1 MAEKKQYLVEIGIP
15 SIKKYVFATDR
26 LKSIR
31 GASALLAH
39 LNHEKFLMDI
49 LNNDSLLTDIK
60 CISAGGGAAQFV
72 VTGTKLDIENKMNEL
87 SNVIARK
94 TGNGLTMIY
103 GKARYSQEDYSL
115 ARRLAIYESN
125 RKRDE
130 EPVLSTSLIHTGYAR
145 ECDDCSQ
152 IINKENTS
160 PETALLCN
168 VCQEKIHFNNTAK
181 KGLWI
186 DFSTFLQNSK
196 GIRINKSI
204 DFTDIGKHCKSR
216 HNYTAVVYAD
226 GNSMGKIIQQI
237 KSPDEFT
244 FFSQTIEN
252 AIEESCF
259 EALYKTY
266 SEIYQH
272 PLSSFPGE
280 ILLLGGDDLIV
291 YLTADMAFPF
301 ALDVASRFQQKTK
314 KSFDCNEGAFFK
326 ELTGGE
332 GITISLGIAY
342 GKVNTPIS
350 MLLNQ
355 AESLLQSAKT
365 AGSKNQTNPY
375 YAPTYIDFH
384 ISTLFNQVDIS
395 QCRQHYLQ
403 FDLSHDNLDHSAKS
417 DAPEKHLYLY
427 QKPYELDDAY
437 KLYAH
442 AKQLSQVIPG
452 TRLKR
457 FGAAPTLGKVNGTL
471 ETLKLYTNTPK
482 GTQRQAVW
490 DAFNAFDCIQNMPWK
505 SSDNEQS
512 QSTMIV
518 DLVELA
524 GFIGN

>member
-1 MAEKKQYLVEIGIP
+1 MAQKKQYLVELGIP

-39 LNHEKFLMDI
+39 LNHEEYLKDI
-49 LNNDSLLTDIK
+49 LSSDNLRIEF
-60 CISAGGGAAQFV
+60 ISAGGGAAQFV
-72 VTGTKLDIENKMNEL
+72 VTGTDLDIENQMNAL
-87 SNVIARK
+87 SNDIARK
-94 TGNGLTMIY
+94 TGNGLTIIY
-103 GKARYSQEDYSL
+103 GKALYSQENYAL

-130 EPVLSTSLIHTGYAR
+130 TPVLSTSMVHTGYAR

-152 IINKENTS
+152 IINKETTS
-160 PETALLCN
+160 PETELLCN

-186 DFSTFLQNSK
+186 EFSEFLQK
-196 GIRINKSI
+196 TEGIRIKKSV

-237 KSPDEFT
+237 KTPDEFE
-244 FFSQTIEN
+244 FFSDTIEN
-252 AIEESCF
+252 AIKESCF
-259 EALYKTY
+259 EALYETY
-266 SEIYQH
+266 TDIYQH

-280 ILLLGGDDLIV
+280 ILMLGGDDLIV

-301 ALDVASRFQQKTK
+301 ALGVASRFQQKTK
-314 KSFDCNEGAFFK
+314 DAFDCNEGAFFK

-365 AGSKNQTNPY
+365 AGSKVQTNPHFV
-375 YAPTYIDFH
+375 PTYIDFH

-395 QCRQHYLQ
+395 QCRQQYLQ
-403 FDLSHDNLDHSAKS
+403 LSHAPKS
-417 DAPEKHLYLY
+417 DATEKPLYLY
-427 QKPYELDDAY
+427 QKPYAIDDAQ
-437 KLYAH
+437 KLYNH

-457 FGAAPTLGKVNGTL
+457 FGVAPTLGKVNGIL

-482 GTQRQAVW
+482 GTPRQAVW

-505 SSDNEQS
+505 ISDNEKS